1 MNLKIRIGKAMV
13 AMIKKLLQKSVR
25 SNLCI
30 MRKLYTL
37 TLILFIV
44 SSCIENENN
53 ISHALQKKSDSLK
66 IELEKV
72 KSEINSLKFDF
83 GKGKTKIYSNEK
95 FNSFFWNFM
104 TDSTFQI
111 SRIKFPMKYI
121 TWKDELGGD
130 IDTIKIKKPD
140 WKYDSFYINKASER
154 TQIYDNFNLN
164 FRPSN
169 ERVLHWYG
177 VESGGDI
184 KYYFIGFDRKWYLTK
199 KEQLGD

>member
-1 MNLKIRIGKAMV
+1 M
-13 AMIKKLLQKSVR
+13 
-25 SNLCI
+25 
-30 MRKLYTL
+30 
-37 TLILFIV
+37 
-44 SSCIENENN
+44 
-53 ISHALQKKSDSLK
+53 
-66 IELEKV
+66 IELDKAQA
-72 KSEINSLKFDF
+72 EINSVKADYDN
-83 GKGKTKIYSNEK
+83 GKTKIYSNEK

-104 TDSTFQI
+104 TDSTFQV

-130 IDTIKIKKPD
+130 IDTIKINKTE
-140 WKYDSFYINKASER
+140 WKYDSFYINTASER

-184 KYYFIGFDRKWYLTK
+184 KYYFIGFNGKWYLTK